1 MIKKISLFFLLMMIP
16 FSVNALEKVKLD
28 KCIDGDTASFI
39 YKGNETKFRFLAI
52 DTPESTTT
60 VEKYGPEASDY
71 TCKELKNASKIEI
84 EFEKNSSKTDKYDR
98 YLAYI
103 FVDGELLQ
111 EKILHEGLAELKYD
125 KNNYKYEEKLKDANQ
140 YAKDNFLGI
149 YSTKEYQEELEETF
163 LGYLKKWSKK
173 LLSYILKDLFD

>member
-1 MIKKISLFFLLMMIP
+1 MIKKISLFFLLLIP
-16 FSVNALEKVKLD
+16 FNVFALETVKLD
-28 KCIDGDTASFI
+28 KCIDGDTASFV
-39 YKGNETKFRFLAI
+39 YKNKETKFRFLSI
-52 DTPESTTT
+52 DTPESTTK
-60 VEKYGPEASDY
+60 VEEYGPEASDY
-71 TCKELKNASKIEI
+71 TCKALKNAKKIEI
-84 EFEKNSSKTDKYDR
+84 EFEENSSKTDKYDR

-111 EKILHEGLAELKYD
+111 EKLLYEGLADLKYD
-125 KNNYKYEEKLKDANQ
+125 KNNYKYTDRLKEANQ
-140 YAKDNFLGI
+140 HAKDNFLGI

>member
-1 MIKKISLFFLLMMIP
+1 MIKKISLFFLLLIP
-16 FSVNALEKVKLD
+16 FSVSALEKVKFD

-39 YKGNETKFRFLAI
+39 YKNKQAKFRFLSI
-52 DTPESTTT
+52 DTPESTTKI
-60 VEKYGPEASDY
+60 EKYGPEASDY
-71 TCKELKNASKIEI
+71 TCKALKNASKIEI
-84 EFEKNSSKTDKYDR
+84 EFEENSSKTDKYDR
-98 YLAYI
+98 YLVYV

-111 EKILHEGLAELKYD
+111 EKLLYEGLADLKYD
-125 KNNYKYEEKLKDANQ
+125 KNSYKYTDRLKEANKH
-140 YAKDNFLGI
+140 AKDNFLGI

>member
-1 MIKKISLFFLLMMIP
+1 MIKKISLFFLLLIP
-16 FSVNALEKVKLD
+16 FNVFALDKVKLD

-39 YKGNETKFRFLAI
+39 YKKEVSKFRLLSI
-52 DTPESTTT
+52 NTPESTNRI
-60 VEKYGPEASDY
+60 EDYGPEASKF
-71 TCKELKNASKIEI
+71 TCNELQNASKIEI
-84 EFEKNSSKTDKYDR
+84 EFEDNSEKKDKYDR
-98 YLAYI
+98 YLVYV

-111 EKILHEGLAELKYD
+111 EKILKNGLADLKYN
-125 KNNYKYEEKLKDANQ
+125 KNNYKYTDRLEEANK

-173 LLSYILKDLFD
+173 LLSSILKDFFD